1 VSIMLRRSLGENIEI
16 ETVQGGGLWRSFVDR
31 PQLESAI
38 LNLAVNARDAM
49 SGVGKLTIETA
60 NAYLDR
66 KYADAHSEVSP
77 GQYVMI
83 AVTDTGCG
91 MPPDV
96 MSRAFD
102 PFYTTKDVGQGTGLG
117 LSQVHGFAK
126 QSHGHVKIY
135 SEVDV
140 GTTLK
145 IYLPRDTSN
154 AAEEPAQTKADMVAP
169 DQRRRVLVVE
179 DDMDVRQFVLSVLQ
193 ELGYETIEAGSA
205 ASARDVL
212 AIDPK
217 ISIMLTDV
225 VMPGTN
231 GRQLLDSIRDTY
243 PDLIVIF
250 MTGYTRNAIVH
261 NGMLDPGVRLITKP
275 FTIDDIA
282 RELQAAITDEGSKSV
297 REKA

>member
-1 VSIMLRRSLGENIEI
+1 
-16 ETVQGGGLWRSFVDR
+16 
-31 PQLESAI
+31 
-38 LNLAVNARDAM
+38 
-49 SGVGKLTIETA
+49 
-60 NAYLDR
+60 
-66 KYADAHSEVSP
+66 
-77 GQYVMI
+77 
-83 AVTDTGCG
+83 
-91 MPPDV
+91 
-96 MSRAFD
+96 
-102 PFYTTKDVGQGTGLG
+102 
-117 LSQVHGFAK
+117 
-126 QSHGHVKIY
+126 
-135 SEVDV
+135 VDV

-154 AAEEPAQTKADMVAP
+154 AWEEPAQTKADMVSP

-193 ELGYETIEAGSA
+193 ELGYETVEAGSA
-205 ASARDVL
+205 ASARDML

-217 ISIMLTDV
+217 ISVMLTDV

-243 PDLIVIF
+243 PNLIVIF

-275 FTIDDIA
+275 FTIDDIG
-282 RELQAAITDEGSKSV
+282 RELLAAITDEGSASV